1 MLYVGQIDLD
11 HVGRDGTP
19 ADQRRYPN
27 ERIVEAYRSM
37 VDVARVMDDEGYY
50 CLWTAEHHF
59 QREGYE
65 VLPNLILVGTYL
77 AAVTR
82 QLKLGCA
89 FNILPMW
96 HPIRLAEDYAV
107 ADILTGGRVI
117 MGIGRGY
124 HTREVESFGAPL
136 LDAAANLELFEEQF
150 ELMWKALHEEQ
161 FSHHGKHYTVP
172 PAVKYRGYDLT
183 EVTLVPARSTGR
195 SRSGNRSPAG
205 RRSTSWRSTT

>member
-1 MLYVGQIDLD
+1 LD

-27 ERIVEAYRSM
+27 ERITEAYRSM

-82 QLKLGCA
+82 QLKSGCG

-117 MGIGRGY
+117 KGIGPGDHQRGG
-124 HTREVESFGAPL
+124 GAFR
-136 LDAAANLELFEEQF
+136 A
-150 ELMWKALHEEQ
+150 
-161 FSHHGKHYTVP
+161 P
-172 PAVKYRGYDLT
+172 PPHA
-183 EVTLVPARSTGR
+183 
-195 SRSGNRSPAG
+195 
-205 RRSTSWRSTT
+205 